1 MAAIKMKMD
10 KNNRVLIPAELR
22 ERLGISAG
30 DPFYADIDETGVR
43 LKTRMDAL
51 AEIQRA
57 FAPYSKDH
65 EGSLVD
71 EIIADRREEA
81 RREEEEEAAQHL

>member
-1 MAAIKMKMD
+1 MATVKMKMD
-10 KNNRVLIPAELR
+10 KNNRVVIPAELR

-30 DPFYADIDETGVR
+30 DPFYADIDETGVH
-43 LKTRMDAL
+43 LKTRVDAL

-57 FAPYSKDH
+57 FAPYFKDY

-71 EIIADRREEA
+71 ELIADRRAEA
-81 RREEEEEAAQHL
+81 RREEEEAAQYL